1 MGDVICCHHF
11 LILSSPDSFAI
22 IQTTIVLPIKEK
34 GLSQMTLIHRLST
47 IVGSLLLIGTVVLL
61 AACSTAGSTPSPPT
75 ATAAFHTTLKTTDG
89 QFVVQFS
96 VTPNQ
101 LGLNVFTVGV
111 EDASSGKPAPKM
123 QTQLSTTMLDMD
135 MGTDQVDLQP
145 NGHGQYSSQG
155 TLSMA
160 GHWEIRILLRTQ
172 DATLH
177 EASVELDTPT

>member
-1 MGDVICCHHF
+1 MVF
-11 LILSSPDSFAI
+11 PN
-22 IQTTIVLPIKEK
+22 KEK

-47 IVGSLLLIGTVVLL
+47 RVGSLLLIGTVVLL
-61 AACSTAGSTPSPPT
+61 AACTSTTGSTPSPPT

-96 VTPNQ
+96 VTPNR

-111 EDASSGKPAPKM
+111 EDAGSGKPAPTM

-145 NGHGQYSSQG
+145 NGHGQYSAQG

-160 GHWEIRILLRTQ
+160 GHWEMRILLRTP

>member
-1 MGDVICCHHF
+1 MVF
-11 LILSSPDSFAI
+11 PN
-22 IQTTIVLPIKEK
+22 KEQ

-47 IVGSLLLIGTVVLL
+47 ILGSLLLIGTVVLL
-61 AACSTAGSTPSPPT
+61 AACTSTTGSTPSPPT

-96 VTPNQ
+96 VTPNR

-111 EDASSGKPAPKM
+111 EDAGSGKPAPTM

-145 NGHGQYSSQG
+145 NGQGQYSATSGRSRWQATG
-155 TLSMA
+155 RCAFSCAHRTL
-160 GHWEIRILLRTQ
+160 LCTKP
-172 DATLH
+172 
-177 EASVELDTPT
+177 V

>member
-1 MGDVICCHHF
+1 
-11 LILSSPDSFAI
+11 
-22 IQTTIVLPIKEK
+22 
-34 GLSQMTLIHRLST
+34 MTLIHRLS
-47 IVGSLLLIGTVVLL
+47 IRVGSLLLIGIVVLL
-61 AACSTAGSTPSPPT
+61 AACSTAGRTPSPAT

-89 QFVVQFS
+89 QFLVQFS
-96 VTPNQ
+96 VTPNR

-111 EDASSGKPAPKM
+111 EDAGSGKPAPTM

-145 NGHGQYSSQG
+145 NGHGQYSAQG
-155 TLSMA
+155 TLSMG
-160 GHWEIRILLRTQ
+160 GHWEFRILLRTP

>member
-1 MGDVICCHHF
+1 MVF
-11 LILSSPDSFAI
+11 PN
-22 IQTTIVLPIKEK
+22 KEK

-47 IVGSLLLIGTVVLL
+47 RMGSLLLIGIVVLF
-61 AACSTAGSTPSPPT
+61 AACSSAGSTPSPPT
-75 ATAAFHTTLKTTDG
+75 EAPAFHTTLKTTDG

-96 VTPNQ
+96 VTPNR

-145 NGHGQYSSQG
+145 NVHGQYSAQG
-155 TLSMA
+155 TLSMG
-160 GHWEIRILLRTQ
+160 GHWEIRILLRTP